1 MVGVE
6 DFMYLYIHLIL
17 EHDSAQADITSKVL
31 WSVQIQGVIS
41 WMSLNLG
48 VALSLSLS
56 LSLVLFSLSQLLLPT
71 SILTLPLISYDP

>member
-56 LSLVLFSLSQLLLPT
+56 LSLSGVVFSQSVITAHLYPHST
-71 SILTLPLISYDP
+71 TDIL